1 MDKETNYVTINRD
14 IEINEEF
21 IRLDNLLKFAGV
33 VDTGGQAKFIIQ
45 NGEVLV
51 NGEVC
56 TMRGKKMRDGDTAQ
70 FENMFVKVVEVAVD

>member
-1 MDKETNYVTINRD
+1 MKHNK

-21 IRLDNLLKFAGV
+21 IRLDNLLKFSGIAE
-33 VDTGGQAKFIIQ
+33 TGGHAKILIQ

-56 TMRGKKMRDGDTAQ
+56 TMRGKKMRKGDITQ
-70 FENMFVKVVEVAVD
+70 FEDMSVEVV

>member
-1 MDKETNYVTINRD
+1 MKHNK

-21 IRLDNLLKFAGV
+21 IRLDNLLKFSGIAE
-33 VDTGGQAKFIIQ
+33 TGGHAKILIQ

-56 TMRGKKMRDGDTAQ
+56 TMRGKKMRKGDTAQ
-70 FENMFVKVVEVAVD
+70 FEDMSVEVV

>member
-1 MDKETNYVTINRD
+1 MKHNK

-21 IRLDNLLKFAGV
+21 IRLDNLLKFSGIAE
-33 VDTGGQAKFIIQ
+33 TGGHAKILIQ

-56 TMRGKKMRDGDTAQ
+56 TMRGKKMRKGDIAQ
-70 FENMFVKVVEVAVD
+70 F